1 MVIRPNMAA
10 CGRIAHELVWGT
22 GQEGCYLCSQRSI
35 HRKYSNESRNIHTVK
50 HYMNTTKCEGVGY
63 GRMTWETHEVER
75 SECNN
80 KLKGLRLASSGRVGK
95 LIRVSD
101 GPI

>member
-1 MVIRPNMAA
+1 
-10 CGRIAHELVWGT
+10 
-22 GQEGCYLCSQRSI
+22 
-35 HRKYSNESRNIHTVK
+35 
-50 HYMNTTKCEGVGY
+50 MNTTKCEGVGY